1 MVIACGEV
9 KFLRDFLCDTPVAQK
24 VQTSAA
30 IRGTVRFYKKNYVK
44 DIKISK

>member
-30 IRGTVRFYKKNYVK
+30 IRGTVRFYKRNYVK